1 MVVTGYY
8 EAVVVYNDTTTFSS
22 CNSPTGPFPGFPVA
36 LDGDDVNALIEQHR
50 HELPMSDQLL
60 TFDPPVQPRT
70 VRCSC
75 A

>member
-8 EAVVVYNDTTTFSS
+8 EAVAVYNDTTTFSS